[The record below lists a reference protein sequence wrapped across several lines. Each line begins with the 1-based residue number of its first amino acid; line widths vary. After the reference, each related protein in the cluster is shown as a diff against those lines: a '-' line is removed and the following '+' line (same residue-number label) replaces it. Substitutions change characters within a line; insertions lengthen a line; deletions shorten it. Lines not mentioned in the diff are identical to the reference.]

1 MRSATAPQRLVRNP
15 GERLLQ
21 LLGLGPEGQ
30 GGGHTSLPAHCE
42 HEGL

>member
-21 LLGLGPEGQ
+21 LLGLVPEVQ
-30 GGGHTSLPAHCE
+30 GWGHTSLLAHCE
-42 HEGL
+42 REGL